1 MNKHIVEVIG
11 EAASEGVS
19 QFSKQELLLRHSHQ
33 LLVAYGWKMTAVVTT
48 PKRKHFLEICFL
60 TFPKFASSEVRLK
73 TNLVGGPRSCTAGE
87 LQRH

>member
-1 MNKHIVEVIG
+1 MNKHVVEVIG
-11 EAASEGVS
+11 KAASEGVS

-33 LLVAYGWKMTAVVTT
+33 LLVAYGRKMTAVVTT
-48 PKRKHFLEICFL
+48 PKRKYFLKICFL
-60 TFPKFASSEVRLK
+60 SFPKFASFEEHVK